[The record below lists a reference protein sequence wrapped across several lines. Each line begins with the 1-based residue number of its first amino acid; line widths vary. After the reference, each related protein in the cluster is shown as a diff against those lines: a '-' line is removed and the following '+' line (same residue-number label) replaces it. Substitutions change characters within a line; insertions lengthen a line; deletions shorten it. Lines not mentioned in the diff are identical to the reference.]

1 MGGNE
6 IRGKDLGMCLDDLSP
21 GRVQPYARL
30 VFPLERYDCFAI
42 LGRESAEKK
51 AHRPLRWLR
60 FERLPWQ

>member
-30 VFPLERYDCFAI
+30 AFPLERYEDGHTALQSWAVNQLKRKLI
-42 LGRESAEKK
+42 AL
-51 AHRPLRWLR
+51 
-60 FERLPWQ
+60 

>member
-30 VFPLERYDCFAI
+30 VFPLERYEDGHTA
-42 LGRESAEKK
+42 LQS
-51 AHRPLRWLR
+51 
-60 FERLPWQ
+60 